1 MNTTVI
7 NNAPDPKQYARQ
19 ALRKRRLGMAAFSY
33 LVPFALLVL
42 FRVHAMI
49 PLKVVF
55 HFTAYGLVV
64 NLAFLI
70 AFHTRTNLKFREPS
84 LTAPQMI
91 ASFIPA
97 LWVMQY
103 LESGQARGLLLLMV
117 AVPLMYGILALHT
130 RQFVAVGA
138 LFLASYLLCI
148 LMLLR
153 QKPEVFEW
161 PLEFVQAV
169 SFFLVV
175 LASSVMGGFIYNL
188 RAKIRERNRDLQI
201 AMAKIEALANADPLT
216 GVFNRRR
223 LFEAL
228 AEEAKRYKRSP
239 GSLCVCLM
247 DIDHFK
253 QVNDGYGHHAG
264 DEILRDIAC
273 HIAGQLRRID
283 SFGRYGGEEFTLV
296 LPQTTLEGASIKA
309 EKLRREVAALRFP
322 TISKDLRVTV
332 SIGVVE
338 YRNHEAIDATVAR
351 SDKCLYLA
359 KDRGRNRVVTE
370 KELE

>member
-1 MNTTVI
+1 MNATVT
-7 NNAPDPKQYARQ
+7 NNAPDSKEIARQ
-19 ALRKRRLGMAAFSY
+19 ALRMRRLGMAALTY
-33 LVPFALLVL
+33 VVPFSLLVL
-42 FRVHAMI
+42 FRAYEMI

-55 HFTAYGLVV
+55 LFAVYAVGV
-64 NLAFLI
+64 NLAFLA
-70 AFHTRTNLKFREPS
+70 AFHTRINLKFREPS
-84 LTAPQMI
+84 LAAPQMI

-103 LESGQARGLLLLMV
+103 LDYGQARGILLVMV

-138 LFLASYLLCI
+138 LFLASYFLCV
-148 LMLLR
+148 LMLWR
-153 QKPEVFEW
+153 QKPEVLEW

-175 LASSVMGGFIYNL
+175 LSSSVMGGFIYNL
-188 RAKIRERNRDLQI
+188 RVKLRERNRDLQI

-228 AEEAKRYKRSP
+228 AGEVKRYKR
-239 GSLCVCLM
+239 GHGTFCVCLM

-253 QVNDGYGHHAG
+253 QINDGFGHHAG
-264 DEILRDIAC
+264 DEILRDIAS
-273 HIAGQLRRID
+273 HVDGQLRSMD

-296 LPQTTLEGASIKA
+296 LPQTALEGAAIKA
-309 EKLRREVAALRFP
+309 EKLRREVASLRFP
-322 TISKDLRVTV
+322 TISDDLQVTV
-332 SIGVVE
+332 SIGVAE
-338 YRNHEAIDATVAR
+338 YRNHEDIDATVAR
-351 SDKCLYLA
+351 TDKCLYLA

-370 KELE
+370 EELE